1 MVNDVLAKGG
11 EVKGGDIVLT
21 GNLTGANRAK
31 PGKYVVDYGSFG
43 KIEFECK

>member
-11 EVKGGDIVLT
+11 EVKDGDIVIT

-31 PGKYVVDYGSFG
+31 AGKYLADYGSFG
-43 KIEFECK
+43 KIEFELK